1 MKFIFEIAFSI
12 WLTSSLFMLGFW
24 FIAFFTTWQRDK
36 KILTMPLGSFL
47 YLHFCPIVHTAKCF
61 QIMRRYT
68 ELKSAQKERR
78 GV

>member
-1 MKFIFEIAFSI
+1 
-12 WLTSSLFMLGFW
+12 
-24 FIAFFTTWQRDK
+24 
-36 KILTMPLGSFL
+36 MPLGSFL

>member
-1 MKFIFEIAFSI
+1 MKFIFEIAFSV

-24 FIAFFTTWQRDK
+24 LIAFSTTWQRDK
-36 KILTMPLGSFL
+36 KILTMPFGSFL
-47 YLHFCPIVHTAKCF
+47 YLHFCPIVHTVKCF
-61 QIMRRYT
+61 QIMRRYA

>member
-1 MKFIFEIAFSI
+1 MKFIIEVALSI
-12 WLTSSLFMLGFW
+12 WFTSSAFMLWFW
-24 FIAFFTTWQRDK
+24 GTAFFTTFFRDGK
-36 KILTMPLGSFL
+36 VMVMPFGHFL
-47 YLHFCPIVHTAKCF
+47 YIHFCPIVHTIKCF